1 MEFIK
6 NHFYKL
12 TKEIPVKQ
20 LFQMPSWY
28 LNWDNGAAYYSYYGN
43 SNMYGSYTTS
53 AYDSNGNMTI
63 SNVSPYEASKR
74 FTLGRI
80 YQAFSKTALFDDMG
94 CTCSLDGNEIECF
107 EEVDIGLNE
116 ISKRFMEKQIN
127 SGKMAFQFNFLADNM
142 VVLKMTL
149 NGKHS
154 TCVALMDVM
163 GQVNEM
169 LHNAYIALRKAY
181 IDKFK
186 TSLEVN
192 YRWSTL
198 MGGNQYIYDIETSGV
213 LGRL

>member
-12 TKEIPVKQ
+12 TKEIPAKQ
-20 LFQMPSWY
+20 LFQMPSW
-28 LNWDNGAAYYSYYGN
+28 NNGAAYYGYYG
-43 SNMYGSYTTS
+43 SNVYGSYTIST
-53 AYDSNGNMTI
+53 YGSNGNMTI

-80 YQAFSKTALFDDMG
+80 YQAFSKTALYDDMG
-94 CTCSLDGNEIECF
+94 YMYSLNGNEIECF
-107 EEVDIGLNE
+107 EEVEIGLNE
-116 ISKRFMEKQIN
+116 ISKKFMEKQIN
-127 SGKMAFQFNFLADNM
+127 SGKMAFQFNFLGDNM
-142 VVLKMTL
+142 VVLKITL

-154 TCVALMDVM
+154 TWVSLMGVM

-186 TSLEVN
+186 TNLEAN

-198 MGGNQYIYDIETSGV
+198 MGGSQYIYDIETRGYFG
-213 LGRL
+213 GRL

>member
-1 MEFIK
+1 MEFIE

-20 LFQMPSWY
+20 LFQMPSWF
-28 LNWDNGAAYYSYYGN
+28 NGRDFYSYYGN
-43 SNMYGSYTTS
+43 TVYVSYTIST
-53 AYDSNGNMTI
+53 YDSNGNITI
-63 SNVSPYEASKR
+63 SNLSPYEASKR

-80 YQAFSKTALFDDMG
+80 YQAFSKTALYDDMG
-94 CTCSLDGNEIECF
+94 SMYSLDGNEIECF
-107 EEVDIGLNE
+107 EEVEIGLNE
-116 ISKRFMEKQIN
+116 ISKKFMEKQIN

-154 TCVALMDVM
+154 TWVSFVGVM

-169 LHNAYIALRKAY
+169 LHNAYIALRKTY
-181 IDKFK
+181 INEFK
-186 TSLEVN
+186 SKYEVN

-198 MGGNQYIYDIETSGV
+198 MGGMI
-213 LGRL
+213 

>member
-1 MEFIK
+1 MEFIE

-28 LNWDNGAAYYSYYGN
+28 NGAAYYSYYGL
-43 SNMYGSYTTS
+43 YTIST
-53 AYDSNGNMTI
+53 YDSNGNMII
-63 SNVSPYEASKR
+63 SNVSSYEASKR

-80 YQAFSKTALFDDMG
+80 YQAFSKATLYDDMG
-94 CTCSLDGNEIECF
+94 SMYSLDGNEIECF

-116 ISKRFMEKQIN
+116 ISKRFMEKHIN
-127 SGKMAFQFNFLADNM
+127 SGKMAFKFNFLANDM
-142 VVLKMTL
+142 VILRMTL

-154 TCVALMDVM
+154 TWVSLMGVM

-198 MGGNQYIYDIETSGV
+198 MDGFC
-213 LGRL
+213 

>member
-20 LFQMPSWY
+20 VIAMPSGFT
-28 LNWDNGAAYYSYYGN
+28 NAYYGIYGN
-43 SNMYGSYTTS
+43 SIYGSYTIST
-53 AYDSNGNMTI
+53 YDSNGNMTI
-63 SNVSPYEASKR
+63 SNVSPYETSKR

-80 YQAFSKTALFDDMG
+80 YQAFSTTVLYDDIGYMYY
-94 CTCSLDGNEIECF
+94 LDGNEIECF

-116 ISKRFMEKQIN
+116 ISKRFMEKHIN
-127 SGKMAFQFNFLADNM
+127 SGKMAFQFNFLANNM

-154 TCVALMDVM
+154 TCVSLMGVM
-163 GQVNEM
+163 GQINEM
-169 LHNAYIALRKAY
+169 LHNAYIVLRKAY
-181 IDKFK
+181 IKKFK
-186 TSLEVN
+186 TYIEVN

-198 MGGNQYIYDIETSGV
+198 MGGGCNYIYDIETNGF

>member
-1 MEFIK
+1 
-6 NHFYKL
+6 
-12 TKEIPVKQ
+12 
-20 LFQMPSWY
+20 MPSWY
-28 LNWDNGAAYYSYYGN
+28 NGEAYYGYYGTN
-43 SNMYGSYTTS
+43 VYGSYIIST
-53 AYDSNGNMTI
+53 YDSNGNITI

-80 YQAFSKTALFDDMG
+80 YQAFSKTALYDDMG
-94 CTCSLDGNEIECF
+94 SMYSLDGNEIECF
-107 EEVDIGLNE
+107 EEVEIGLNE
-116 ISKRFMEKQIN
+116 ISKKFMEKQIN
-127 SGKMAFQFNFLADNM
+127 SGKMTFQFNFLSDNI
-142 VVLKMTL
+142 VILKITL
-149 NGKHS
+149 NGRYS
-154 TCVALMDVM
+154 TCVSLMGVM

>member
-1 MEFIK
+1 MEFIE

-28 LNWDNGAAYYSYYGN
+28 NGAAYYSYYGN
-43 SNMYGSYTTS
+43 SNIYGSYGSYAIST
-53 AYDSNGNMTI
+53 YDSNGNMII
-63 SNVSPYEASKR
+63 SNVSLYEASKR

-80 YQAFSKTALFDDMG
+80 YQAFSKTALYDDMG
-94 CTCSLDGNEIECF
+94 SMYSLDGNEIECF
-107 EEVDIGLNE
+107 EEVEIGLNE
-116 ISKRFMEKQIN
+116 ISKKFMEKQIN

-154 TCVALMDVM
+154 TWVSLMGVM

>member
-1 MEFIK
+1 MEFIE

-20 LFQMPSWY
+20 LFQMPSWH
-28 LNWDNGAAYYSYYGN
+28 NGAAYYGYYGG
-43 SNMYGSYTTS
+43 NMYGSYTIST
-53 AYDSNGNMTI
+53 YDSNGNMII
-63 SNVSPYEASKR
+63 SNTPSYEASKR

-80 YQAFSKTALFDDMG
+80 YQAFSKTALYDDMG
-94 CTCSLDGNEIECF
+94 YMCSLDGNEIECF

-116 ISKRFMEKQIN
+116 ISKRFMEKHIN
-127 SGKMAFQFNFLADNM
+127 SGKMSFRFSFLDNNT
-142 VVLKMTL
+142 VVLKMAL

-154 TCVALMDVM
+154 TWVSLIGVI

-186 TSLEVN
+186 INLEVN

-198 MGGNQYIYDIETSGV
+198 MGGSQYIYDIETRGIFG
-213 LGRL
+213 GRL

>member
-1 MEFIK
+1 MEFNE

-12 TKEIPVKQ
+12 TKEIPVKK

-28 LNWDNGAAYYSYYGN
+28 NGAAYYSYYGN
-43 SNMYGSYTTS
+43 SNVYGSYTIST
-53 AYDSNGNMTI
+53 YDSNGNMII
-63 SNVSPYEASKR
+63 SDVSPYEASRR
-74 FTLGRI
+74 FTLGSI
-80 YQAFSKTALFDDMG
+80 YQAISKTALYDDTGYMY
-94 CTCSLDGNEIECF
+94 SLDGNEIECF

-116 ISKRFMEKQIN
+116 ISKRFMEKHIN
-127 SGKMAFQFNFLADNM
+127 SGKMAFQFSFFGNDM

-154 TCVALMDVM
+154 TLVSLVGVI

-186 TSLEVN
+186 KNIGTS
-192 YRWSTL
+192 YKWSTL
-198 MGGNQYIYDIETSGV
+198 MGGSHYIYDIETNGV

>member
-1 MEFIK
+1 MEFNE

-28 LNWDNGAAYYSYYGN
+28 NSAAYYGYYG
-43 SNMYGSYTTS
+43 SSVYGSYTIST
-53 AYDSNGNMTI
+53 YDSNGNMTI

-80 YQAFSKTALFDDMG
+80 YQAFSKTALYDDIG
-94 CTCSLDGNEIECF
+94 NRYYLDENEIECF
-107 EEVDIGLNE
+107 EEVEIGLNE
-116 ISKRFMEKQIN
+116 ISKKFMEKQIN
-127 SGKMAFQFNFLADNM
+127 SGKMAFQFNFLSDNI

-154 TCVALMDVM
+154 TCVSLMGVM

-169 LHNAYIALRKAY
+169 LHNAYIALRKSY
-181 IDKFK
+181 INRVK
-186 TSLEVN
+186 TNLEFN

-198 MGGNQYIYDIETSGV
+198 MGGSQYIYDIETSGV

>member
-1 MEFIK
+1 MEFIE

-28 LNWDNGAAYYSYYGN
+28 NGAAYYSYYGN
-43 SNMYGSYTTS
+43 SNMYGYGSYTIST
-53 AYDSNGNMTI
+53 YDSNGNMII
-63 SNVSPYEASKR
+63 SNVSMYDASKR

-80 YQAFSKTALFDDMG
+80 YQAFSKTALYDDMG
-94 CTCSLDGNEIECF
+94 SMYSLDGNEIECF
-107 EEVDIGLNE
+107 EEVEIGLNE
-116 ISKRFMEKQIN
+116 ISKKFMEKQIN

-154 TCVALMDVM
+154 TWVSLMGVM

>member
-1 MEFIK
+1 MEFID

-20 LFQMPSWY
+20 LFQMPSWPY
-28 LNWDNGAAYYSYYGN
+28 AYYGYYGN
-43 SNMYGSYTTS
+43 GNMYGSYGS
-53 AYDSNGNMTI
+53 YGSYTI
-63 SNVSPYEASKR
+63 SNDVSPYEASKR

-80 YQAFSKTALFDDMG
+80 YQAFSKTGLYDDIG
-94 CTCSLDGNEIECF
+94 YICYLDENEIECF

-116 ISKRFMEKQIN
+116 ISKKFMEKQIN

-154 TCVALMDVM
+154 TWVSLMGVM